1 MKWNLQFA
9 QSLFLNIN
17 IIIVYYIEQN
27 VPINIIIFMLY
38 EYYTY
43 NIRLSRTAIIIIVV
57 R

>member
-17 IIIVYYIEQN
+17 IIIVYYFEQN
-27 VPINIIIFMLY
+27 VLNNIIIFMLY
-38 EYYTY
+38 EYTY